1 MGISWRIWWTECS
14 LRIRKNGLNVDFEW
28 ESRWRY
34 AVFTSNVVFLGRDIY
49 KFVYTTTQFTV
60 SCMQPVDIVSEFQ
73 KENNTSRG
81 MRIQDNILSASKTR
95 LGICLCTRCCSR
107 RRCICRMRS
116 PGMMSIPQ
124 HYILD
129 IEEAR
134 IVPLENIS
142 LWLLPTFRSVA
153 CV

>member
-1 MGISWRIWWTECS
+1 
-14 LRIRKNGLNVDFEW
+14 
-28 ESRWRY
+28 
-34 AVFTSNVVFLGRDIY
+34 
-49 KFVYTTTQFTV
+49 
-60 SCMQPVDIVSEFQ
+60 
-73 KENNTSRG
+73 
-81 MRIQDNILSASKTR
+81 
-95 LGICLCTRCCSR
+95 
-107 RRCICRMRS
+107 
-116 PGMMSIPQ
+116 MMSIPQ